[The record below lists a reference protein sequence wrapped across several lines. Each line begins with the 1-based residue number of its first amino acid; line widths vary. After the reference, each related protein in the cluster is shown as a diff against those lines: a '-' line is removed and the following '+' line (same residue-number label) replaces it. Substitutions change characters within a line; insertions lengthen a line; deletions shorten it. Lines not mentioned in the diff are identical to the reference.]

1 MEIYNKKLKP
11 IFQEEKELIE
21 EKLGIKIPDNCW
33 ITGGNVKNVYLTIYD
48 KKPILKFRCSNG
60 GVFSIDKNDI
70 KENMVGLT
78 FEEIINNEKDRLNE
92 IYSFCVDRL
101 YNYIKEHLNKKYVL
115 SVSGGKDSY
124 LTYSFY
130 GLRIKIN

>member
-1 MEIYNKKLKP
+1 MQCRCYKINKYLEFTHDNTCLSTERQVKP
-11 IFQEEKELIE
+11 
-21 EKLGIKIPDNCW
+21 
-33 ITGGNVKNVYLTIYD
+33 VSVSYD
-48 KKPILKFRCSNG
+48 KKPNIEVVVMKDVPEMEYHVS
-60 GVFSIDKNDI
+60 VSTD
-70 KENMVGLT
+70 
-78 FEEIINNEKDRLNE
+78 NEKDRLNE

-130 GLRIKIN
+130 GLRIKMN